1 MQTLLHTYLMV
12 PSSDDGGEV
21 VCSNQFEIYHHTS
34 DYAKPQKCGLEM
46 YVVARRLRERESLQS
61 HVFSRR
67 YLVRT
72 TSLKIASTS
81 MMGWT

>member
-46 YVVARRLRERESLQS
+46 YVVARRLRERESHFYDGLDMS
-61 HVFSRR
+61 GIKICC
-67 YLVRT
+67 LVK
-72 TSLKIASTS
+72 SSKD
-81 MMGWT
+81 